1 MAGDLD
7 IVGSAGVDVVPVA
20 PTFHAKLK
28 EMVLRSADRVGE
40 EAGRKL
46 GDALADAMMRQVAP
60 ALPRAVQAGGRA
72 ATRAASRQGTDA
84 GGAFARSLKTK
95 LEAAFRAMPRLNISA
110 TDTGV
115 DAQLARIRAKLEQLS
130 NKRIGIDISAEDA
143 AARVEALEEQLRRL
157 GAAHPNVT
165 VRADTAVAREA
176 LREVREQIAE
186 ISAVPGRVRLE
197 TDGSFGARLRAV
209 VEQARAA
216 LPEINID
223 ADTSEAE
230 AEIQGLRAQLD
241 GLRDQRVGIDISAA
255 EALATIERVQERLEV
270 LSRSGATVDVRADTG
285 AAAAELAAFQ
295 AQVEALDASD
305 IDIKVSTTA
314 ARSAL
319 MSLGIQMAILMAI
332 PLGPVLTA
340 SLGAVVSMTAA
351 AGAGFGAFAL
361 AAIPA
366 VKGVTEVLKAQKT
379 AQDDAAQ
386 AATRGAA
393 ESARAAQ
400 QAASHALQMAGAQ
413 ASLTAAHR
421 NAARSIA
428 QSNRAIEDA
437 ERNLAD
443 VGIRSADQRRQ
454 AAESIAQAQRS
465 LAQAVTRAADQQR
478 QAAES
483 VERAERSLS
492 DAKRSAVQA
501 EEDLARAHREAAEE
515 LANQRREME
524 AQRRELAKR
533 LEDSS
538 LDERAGVLRVTE
550 AQEELARVMSD
561 PKATDLQRQR
571 AQLALDEA
579 EHGLKRQRERIQEL
593 RNEQAKQTRESVAGA
608 KQSEA
613 AQDKI
618 TSAEERLADAKRKVA
633 DEAKALVDA
642 QRDAA
647 RDQVKAQEDIAEA
660 QERVADAQRSAS
672 RVQLQI
678 QRDLADAQRRV
689 ADAVENSANTQI
701 AAAEAIASAERGV
714 ASARLSG
721 ASATSTAISKQ
732 QEYERALAKLTP
744 VQRELYDSI
753 AGPQGIKSAFKAW
766 AEEMQPHILPLFTRG
781 VDSAKASLPG
791 LTPLVIGTAN
801 AIETLMNKASAQMK
815 TPFWVSFKADLKENV
830 EPAVVGFGV
839 AFGNIIKGI
848 AGIIDAFLPHMD
860 GIASRSDKI
869 TERFAN
875 WGTSLKGSPDFE
887 RFLDYV
893 KDTTPGLGK
902 FLRELLTAL
911 LDVSK
916 AMQPASAALFAVLTP
931 LFEAISWL
939 ATNAPELVLAL
950 WGLWAAQ
957 KAVTLGMAAFAAAM
971 FLYESVMI
979 LATIATA
986 GWAVALNATG
996 IVPII
1001 RAIVLVIGLLVAA
1014 VIYAYNNWDWFRVTV
1029 DTVASAIGTAASW
1042 LWEKILKP
1050 TFEGI
1055 WWVIKKVGE
1064 AAVWLWDVA
1073 IGPTFRF
1080 LWEAGKV
1087 LFTIL
1092 VVGVLTPIYLAF
1104 KALGEIGAWLWEEV
1118 LRPVFTWIGEKA
1130 TALWNDHIKP
1140 HFGEMKKS
1148 FEILGNAAKWLWDNA
1163 LNPIFTWIG
1172 DKAKKLYTD
1181 YIKPYLSEAKKTF
1194 EALGDAFKWVW
1205 DHILRPV
1212 LSWLG
1217 EKAKATWEDDLK
1229 PAFDLIGKGVDAVAK
1244 SFEDGKNSIKKAWDQ
1259 LKEIA
1264 KKPVRFVID
1273 KVYNNGIV
1281 PMWNKVAEFTGVGK
1295 LEPMDLKGFARGGVI
1310 PGQSSWRNGDT
1321 HLRPMREGEGV
1332 YVSEAM
1338 RDPYERA
1345 RLFAVNRAAMNG
1357 QSLSNFQGG
1366 YAEGGIV
1373 GWLKDK
1379 ADDLGNFLSNP
1390 LDVFSGVGRIVTE
1403 QMKEIL
1409 TDPWARSVAK
1419 MPGKMLSGLKDKAL
1433 SLLGLDSNGNATGG
1447 GAWVKPVDG
1456 AFGTPFGKA
1465 GSMWSSGRHTGL
1477 DFPAAIGTAV
1487 KAVAGGRVSATGST
1501 GPYGIHL
1508 TVDHG
1513 GGLTSL
1519 YAHLSQLLTAAGAPV
1534 SAGQVIGR
1542 VGDTGNVTGPH
1553 LHLEARRNGRAVD
1566 PMPFFTS
1573 GGGGGGKGV
1582 ERWRSTVLQALRIT
1596 GNPASYADLTLRRMN
1611 QESGGNPN
1619 AVNNWDINAK
1629 NGMPSVGLMQ
1639 VIRPTFDAY
1648 AGDMRNVGPKL
1659 HGVSTNPLANVFAS
1673 MNYAKDRYGSLPTA
1687 YNRPGG
1693 YATGGFPAMGELA
1706 WVGEHGPE
1714 LVRFLHP
1721 AQVYSHGESMAMA
1734 REATT
1739 VQAAP
1744 GHGSGSA
1751 PEIKAVHVYI
1761 GDRELTDIV
1770 DTRIE
1775 YADAQLVTTS
1785 TYGRNTYA

>member
-1 MAGDLD
+1 MPELD

-20 PTFHAKLK
+20 PTFHEKLK
-28 EMVLRSADRVGE
+28 AMVLRSADRVGE

-60 ALPRAVQAGGRA
+60 ALPRAVQAGGQA
-72 ATRAASRQGTDA
+72 ATRAAGRQGSDA

-95 LEAAFRAMPRLNISA
+95 LEAAFKAMPRLDIRA

-209 VEQARAA
+209 VEQARAS
-216 LPEINID
+216 LPEINVG

-241 GLRDQRVGIDISAA
+241 TIREKRIGIDITAA
-255 EALATIERVQERLEV
+255 EALTVIEQVQKRLDT
-270 LSRSGATVDVRADTG
+270 LSRSGATVDVRANAG
-285 AAAAELAAFQ
+285 AASAELAAFQ
-295 AQVEALDASD
+295 AQVEAIDASN
-305 IDIKVSTTA
+305 IDVSVSTTA

-319 MSLGIQMAILMAI
+319 MSLGIQMAVLMAI
-332 PLGPVLTA
+332 PVGPVIA
-340 SLGAVVSMTAA
+340 AGLGAVVSMATA
-351 AGAGFGAFAL
+351 AGAGVAAFGL
-361 AAIPA
+361 AAVPA
-366 VKGVTEVLKAQKT
+366 IKGVAEALTAQKA

-386 AATRGAA
+386 AALRGSA
-393 ESARAAQ
+393 ETARAAQ
-400 QAASHALQMAGAQ
+400 QAASQALQMAGAQ
-413 ASLTAAHR
+413 AALATAHR
-421 NAARSIA
+421 NAERTIT

-437 ERNLAD
+437 ERNLAQA
-443 VGIRSADQRRQ
+443 GMRAAEQRRQ
-454 AAESIAQAQRS
+454 AAE
-465 LAQAVTRAADQQR
+465 T
-478 QAAES
+478 

-492 DAKRSAVQA
+492 DAKRDAQQA
-501 EEDLARAHREAAEE
+501 ERDLARAHREAAEE

-538 LDERAGVLRVTE
+538 LDERAGVLRVKE
-550 AQEELARVMSD
+550 AQEELARVMKD
-561 PKATDLQRQR
+561 PKATTLQRER
-571 AQLALDEA
+571 AQLAVEEA

-593 RNEQAKQTRESVAGA
+593 RVEQAKQNREALAGA

-618 TSAEERLADAKRKVA
+618 TSAQERLADAQRKVG
-633 DEAKALVDA
+633 DEAKALTDA
-642 QRDAA
+642 QRAAA
-647 RDQVKAQEDIAEA
+647 RT
-660 QERVADAQRSAS
+660 
-672 RVQLQI
+672 QLQV
-678 QRDLADAQRRV
+678 QSDLADAQRRV
-689 ADAVENSANTQI
+689 ADAVENSANAQV

-721 ASATSTAISKQ
+721 ASATSTAITKA

-744 VQRELYDSI
+744 AQRELYDSI
-753 AGPQGIKSAFKAW
+753 AGPQGIKGAFEDW
-766 AEEMQPHILPLFTRG
+766 STSLQPHILPLFTRG

-791 LTPLVIGTAN
+791 LTPLVIGA
-801 AIETLMNKASAQMK
+801 ASGIEKLMDKASAQMK
-815 TPFWVSFKADLKENV
+815 TPFWTGFKADLKESV

-839 AFGNIIKGI
+839 AFGNVVKGI
-848 AGIIDAFLPHMD
+848 AGVIDAFLPHMD
-860 GIASRSDKI
+860 GIATRSDKI
-869 TERFAN
+869 TERFAK

-893 KDTTPGLGK
+893 RDTTPGLGA
-902 FLRELLTAL
+902 FLRELFTAL
-911 LDVSK
+911 LNVAT
-916 AMQPASAALFAVLTP
+916 AMQPASAALFTVLTP

-979 LATIATA
+979 LATIATS

-1001 RAIVLVIGLLVAA
+1001 RAIVLVVGLLVAA
-1014 VIYAYNNWDWFRVTV
+1014 VIYAYKNWDWFRVTV
-1029 DTVASAIGTAASW
+1029 DTVAHAIGVAASW
-1042 LWEKILKP
+1042 LWDTILKP
-1050 TFEGI
+1050 VFEGI
-1055 WWVIKKVGE
+1055 WWLLQKVGE
-1064 AAVWLWDVA
+1064 IAVWLWDHA
-1073 IGPTFRF
+1073 LGPTFRF
-1080 LWEAGKV
+1080 LWEAGKI

-1104 KALGEIGAWLWEEV
+1104 KALGEIGQWLWEEI
-1118 LRPVFTWIGEKA
+1118 LSPIFTWIGEKA
-1130 TALWNDHIKP
+1130 Q
-1140 HFGEMKKS
+1140 
-1148 FEILGNAAKWLWDNA
+1148 
-1163 LNPIFTWIG
+1163 
-1172 DKAKKLYTD
+1172 KLYRD
-1181 YIKPYLSEAKKTF
+1181 YIGPYLGEAKKTF
-1194 EALGDAFKWVW
+1194 EALGAAFKWVW
-1205 DHILRPV
+1205 DNILSPV
-1212 LSWLG
+1212 FSWIG
-1217 EKAKATWEDDLK
+1217 DKAKKTWDEDLK
-1229 PAFDLIGKGVDAVAK
+1229 PAFDLIGKGVDKVAE
-1244 SFEDGKNSIKKAWDQ
+1244 SFSEGKDSIKKAWDQ
-1259 LKEIA
+1259 LQEIA
-1264 KKPVRFVID
+1264 KKPVRFIID
-1273 KVYNNGIV
+1273 KVYNGGIV
-1281 PMWNKVAEFTGVGK
+1281 PMWNRVAEFTGVGK
-1295 LEPMDLKGFARGGVI
+1295 LTPMDIRGFARGGVL
-1310 PGQSSWRNGDT
+1310 PGYSTYRQGDDQ
-1321 HLRPMREGEGV
+1321 LVPMRRGEGV

-1345 RLFAVNRAAMNG
+1345 RLFAVNKAAMQG
-1357 QSLSNFQGG
+1357 QSLAQFQGG

-1379 ADDLGNFLSNP
+1379 ASDIGDLLSNP
-1390 LDVFSGVGRIVTE
+1390 LDVFSGVKRIITD
-1403 QMKEIL
+1403 QMKGIL
-1409 TDPWARSVAK
+1409 TNPWARQVAK
-1419 MPGKMLSGLKDKAL
+1419 MPGAMLDGLKNKAL

-1447 GAWVKPVDG
+1447 GSWIKPVDG
-1456 AFGTPFGKA
+1456 QFGTPFGKR

-1477 DFPAAIGTAV
+1477 DFPAAIGTAI
-1487 KAVAGGRVSATGST
+1487 KAVAGGRVSSTGST

-1519 YAHLSQLLTAAGAPV
+1519 YAHMSQLLTAAGAPV

-1553 LHLEARRNGRAVD
+1553 LHLEARRNGAVTD
-1566 PMPFFTS
+1566 PMPFFT
-1573 GGGGGGKGV
+1573 GGGGGGAGV

-1619 AVNNWDINAK
+1619 AVNNWDINAR

-1648 AGDMRNVGPKL
+1648 AGHMRNVGPKL
-1659 HGVSTNPLANVFAS
+1659 HGVSTNPLANIFAS

-1693 YATGGFPAMGELA
+1693 YFNGGFPGVGELA

-1739 VQAAP
+1739 VRGGMTQ
-1744 GHGSGSA
+1744 SSA
-1751 PEIKAVHVYI
+1751 PQVYDVHVYV

-1770 DTRIE
+1770 DVRIDQR
-1775 YADAQLVTTS
+1775 DANTARELTT
-1785 TYGRNTYA
+1785 GVRI